1 MTNGE
6 PAYSV
11 IVAQNETRTFIQGY
25 AYMKMSAK
33 DYINSIPI
41 TYQQYTDPAVQPD
54 EIPDRLRI
62 KPQKGKKGK
71 HKQRKKALLKTM
83 CQERGPFSIKIYSK
97 SSNMTRRGSM
107 ILKFGL

>member
-11 IVAQNETRTFIQGY
+11 IVTQNENRTFIQGY

-41 TYQQYTDPAVQPD
+41 TYEQYTDPAVQPD
-54 EIPDRLRI
+54 KIPDHLL
-62 KPQKGKKGK
+62 KNPKKGKKGK
-71 HKQRKKALLKTM
+71 QKQRKKALKKM
-83 CQERGPFSIKIYSK
+83 CQERGHFSMTASDAVHPK
-97 SSNMTRRGSM
+97 SFHMTRKISE
-107 ILKFGL
+107 K

>member
-11 IVAQNETRTFIQGY
+11 IVTKNENRTFIQGY

-41 TYQQYTDPAVQPD
+41 TYEQYTDPAVQPD
-54 EIPDRLRI
+54 EIPDHLRI
-62 KPQKGKKGK
+62 KPKKGKKGK
-71 HKQRKKALLKTM
+71 QKQRKKALKTM
-83 CQERGPFSIKIYSK
+83 CQERGPFSIKIYLR
-97 SSNMTRRGSM
+97 SSNMTRRYSM